1 MNPVGSV
8 SVVWSCREDH
18 HVPIVVQDEAWNLA
32 SLWPRP
38 AAVRVEDAMSDN
50 RYYVNYPTCGF
61 GQADWVCLQKFFGI
75 STTLSFASSVASFPF
90 LCAANPSR

>member
-1 MNPVGSV
+1 MFRSWFKMKLGIWPAFGNVPPQSGS
-8 SVVWSCREDH
+8 EY
-18 HVPIVVQDEAWNLA
+18 
-32 SLWPRP
+32 
-38 AAVRVEDAMSDN
+38 AMSDN

-75 STTLSFASSVASFPF
+75 SMTLSFASSVASFPF